1 MRQFQYDPITADL
14 LPDDDFLDAEH
25 YEGHAP
31 MTSEAAKAAARVMTE
46 DEPVTEEDLP
56 W

>member
-1 MRQFQYDPITADL
+1 MRQFQYDPACC
-14 LPDDDFLDAEH
+14 PDDDFLDDEY
-25 YEGHAP
+25 YEQHARLE
-31 MTSEAAKAAARVMTE
+31 SEAAKAAAWSFQN